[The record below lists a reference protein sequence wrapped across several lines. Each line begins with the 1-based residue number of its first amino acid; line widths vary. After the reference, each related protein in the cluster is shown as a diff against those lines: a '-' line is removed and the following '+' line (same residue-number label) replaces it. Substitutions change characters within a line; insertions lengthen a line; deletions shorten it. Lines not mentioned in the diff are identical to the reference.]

1 MPVEPLTSYQKQ
13 ERAFLYIHQ
22 QALGDVFGHDT
33 VQQKLS
39 NLEGMELDHAMAD
52 LMYEAV
58 DQGRFKHMD
67 YVNDALE
74 KRYQIHGQDV
84 PYSEWFAA
92 SFPQLVMNV
101 PLAYVEEHLADW
113 CATYADRHA
122 DYFDLQAGGYQYLHD
137 VLAEPNSMK
146 GAPTSLSLKR
156 AIEWLARQVAKADVA
171 TKTTDLW
178 DGLFCNGYTKPQLDA
193 LLTQLGLLNASS
205 LAASQDASAGA
216 WVGTILALVERKLL
230 LRNYAA
236 LARALDS
243 SYNKPV
249 SERALQQGVNHN
261 NSLHIS
267 HYNRALSLIGR
278 SESKES

>member
-1 MPVEPLTSYQKQ
+1 MSVTQLTLSQKQ
-13 ERAFLYIHQ
+13 DHAFLYVNLYS
-22 QALGDVFGHDT
+22 LGDVFGHDK

-39 NLEGMELDHAMAD
+39 NLDGMALDHATTE

-58 DQGRFKHMD
+58 DQVRFKHIED
-67 YVNDALE
+67 VKDALRE
-74 KRYQIHGQDV
+74 RDQIHGRDV
-84 PYSEWFAA
+84 PHSEWFADG
-92 SFPQLVMNV
+92 FLQLVMQT

-113 CATYADRHA
+113 CAAYADRHA
-122 DYFDLQAGGYQYLHD
+122 DYFDLNAGGYQYLHD
-137 VLAEPNSMK
+137 VLAESNSVK

-156 AIEWLARQVAKADVA
+156 AIEWLAGQSARAVIA
-171 TKTTDLW
+171 TKAMDLW

-267 HYNRALSLIGR
+267 HYNRVLSLITR
-278 SESKES
+278 SEIKE